1 MGKLVRLELYS
12 RLRARSSLQMSTNP
26 PTDFKTYRGK
36 HTLPF
41 GDSYFTSIIGP
52 NGSGK
57 SNSMDAISFVLGIKS
72 ASLRSRELRELVY
85 RGRIIQTSKTA
96 VDEANGDSNGA
107 ENGNANGDTQE
118 DAESQRGDPK
128 TAWVEA
134 VFEDDAEQVHR
145 WRRTI
150 TTAGQSEYRINGR
163 IVTAKVY
170 NEALEEQSIL
180 VKARAFLIPQ
190 GEVEEV
196 AKKPPKEIT
205 YMIEQISGSLERKA
219 DYERLKTESDA
230 AAEDNSQFLHQKR
243 QINAEIKTYSEL
255 EAEAKAYERKIAERD
270 EATVTHVMWKLYHHQ
285 QAIQKARDK
294 ISSHQ
299 EELKEHKRGVEKY
312 HQKLQ
317 EATQAEAKVKRE
329 INKTNNSI
337 NSKAKEIED
346 AQNSLVPIEEKIR
359 LTTKE
364 VSTLESRI
372 ATLKT
377 ERDSQSHLVADYDAK
392 LAKVKKAE
400 DKWEAE
406 RASAAQQQ
414 GRELSAQ
421 DEQEYNQLRSDVA
434 KQTHANG
441 IEIDRLKREV
451 GTEKEHARNLQQKVD
466 SLQSSVDRLTE
477 DISQLQE
484 RHKDRKSRLKELQQT
499 RVAKNQELNNLR
511 SDRQRIHSQYTELN
525 QQLTENA
532 MKLHAAESGR
542 RESRKEA
549 AAREIVSQMK
559 RIFGSAIHGRYRD
572 LIKPKQRKYD
582 QAVGTLLG
590 HSMEAVI
597 VDTDKTARDC
607 VQYLK
612 EQKLCQMTF
621 IPLDSVTV
629 KAVNQ
634 NLKGVHEGMRL
645 GIDCIDYPPHLE
657 RAISSACGDS
667 VICDS
672 LKLARFLCFERKP
685 PIGVKAVTLDGSVIS
700 RGNVMTGGT
709 LDGPNN
715 GGQRWGDQEIEKL
728 QQNVDKF
735 RSQLEALPKL
745 DQRHREEDELQVEIN
760 DLDEQVRRLQEDLKT
775 LERNIQSKTKELNH
789 DKGILKVE
797 KPKYEDSSQ
806 RLRNKEEDLESIQDD
821 VNQVVDEVF
830 ATFCQRLGYASIRE
844 YEAQQGTAQQ
854 EAAEKRLDFR
864 KQRSTL
870 ENMKSNVQQR
880 LNAVNERLLSAE
892 EKIQRNQTSLEGH
905 EEERDE
911 LQNLIDVLQAELEGL
926 QETLANLEEKKNER
940 TTIVKE
946 ARRKLDSRNEKVKG
960 VMKDVEEQEQVIKS
974 RSAERYNLLKKC
986 RLDEIHIPLT
996 EGSATLTSLPMTDTA
1011 REDPDAMDV
1020 DEPDPTQ
1027 IEDPTV
1033 EDYGIE
1039 LDFEELD
1046 EELRTELDEIL
1057 EQEDSDDDKAQAQ
1070 AATSLKES
1078 ESKLTDAI
1086 AALDAEISKANPN
1099 MKAGER
1105 LILARDK
1112 LKQIETDFA
1121 TARKR
1126 ALEAKDAFEKVKEKR
1141 MELFMKA
1148 YDHIHEN
1155 ILPVYQ
1161 ELTKS
1166 PAFPLGGTAY
1176 LDLEDSTEPYLA
1188 GIKYHAMP
1196 PLKRF
1201 RDMEHLSGGERT
1213 IAALALIFAIHS
1225 YQPSPF
1231 FVLDEVDAALDNVN
1245 VGRVADYVTRH
1256 AGPGTQFIVITH
1268 KAGLFQESETL
1279 VGIMRDQSKMTSK
1292 AVSLDVSCPSS
1303 WLRWYRGRN
1312 QMLTLYSYASIK
1324 IIPGSELTGIVG
1336 SF

>member
-1 MGKLVRLELYS
+1 MGKLVRLELY
-12 RLRARSSLQMSTNP
+12 N
-26 PTDFKTYRGK
+26 FKTYRGK

-96 VDEANGDSNGA
+96 VDEANGDTNSA
-107 ENGNANGDTQE
+107 QNGDTQE
-118 DAESQRGDPK
+118 DGESQRGDPK

-134 VFEDDAEQVHR
+134 VFEDDADNMHR

-163 IVTAKVY
+163 VVSAKAY

-205 YMIEQISGSLERKA
+205 YMIEQISGSLEMKA
-219 DYERLKTESDA
+219 DYERLKMVSDA

-255 EAEAKAYERKIAERD
+255 EADAKAYERKIAERD
-270 EATVTHVMWKLYHHQ
+270 DATVTHVMWKLYHHQ

-294 ISSHQ
+294 ISNHQ

-329 INKTNNSI
+329 ISKTNNSI

-372 ATLKT
+372 GTLKT
-377 ERDSQSHLVADYDAK
+377 ERDAQSKSIADFDK
-392 LAKVKKAE
+392 NLAQVKKAE

-406 RASAAQQQ
+406 RAAAAQQQ
-414 GRELSAQ
+414 GQELSAA
-421 DEQEYNQLRSDVA
+421 DEQEYNRLRSDVA
-434 KQTHANG
+434 KQTHADSL
-441 IEIDRLKREV
+441 ETDRLKREV
-451 GTEKEHARNLQQKVD
+451 DTEREHERNLRQKVD
-466 SLQSSVDRLTE
+466 SLQATVDTLNE

-484 RHKDRKSRLKELQQT
+484 RLKDRKSRLKELQQT
-499 RVAKNQELNNLR
+499 RTAKNQELNKVR
-511 SDRQRIHSQYTELN
+511 SDRQRLHSQYTELN
-525 QQLTENA
+525 QLLNENA

-559 RIFGSAIHGRYRD
+559 RIFGSSIYGRYRD

-645 GIDCIDYPPHLE
+645 GIDCIDYPSHLE
-657 RAISSACGDS
+657 RAISSACGDG
-667 VICDS
+667 VICDN
-672 LKLARFLCFERKP
+672 LKLARYLCFERKP
-685 PIGVKAVTLDGSVIS
+685 PIGVKAVTLDGSVIT
-700 RGNVMTGGT
+700 RGNIMTGGT

-715 GGQRWGDQEIEKL
+715 GGQRWGDQEIETL
-728 QQNVDKF
+728 QQKVDHY

-745 DQRHREEDELQVEIN
+745 DQRHRDEDALEVEI
-760 DLDEQVRRLQEDLKT
+760 LAMDEEMKRLQSEVKT
-775 LERNIQSKTKELNH
+775 LDRNVQSKKKEL
-789 DKGILKVE
+789 DYSKGILTDV
-797 KPKYEDSSQ
+797 KPEYATCVQ
-806 RLRNKEEDLESIQDD
+806 RLRNKEGDLESIQDA
-821 VNQVVDEVF
+821 VNQVVDQIF
-830 ATFCQRLGYASIRE
+830 SAFCQRLGYASVRD

-854 EAAEKRLDFR
+854 EAAEKRLQFR

-880 LNAVNERLLSAE
+880 LNALNERLTNAE
-892 EKIQRNQTSLEGH
+892 DKIQRNQASLEGH
-905 EEERDE
+905 EEEREE
-911 LQNLIDVLQAELEGL
+911 LQNSIDVLQAELEAL
-926 QETLANLEEKKNER
+926 QETLSSLEETRNER
-940 TTIVKE
+940 TIVVKE
-946 ARRKLDSRNEKVKG
+946 ARRKLDARNEKVKR

-986 RLDEIHIPLT
+986 RLDEITIPLT
-996 EGSATLTSLPMTDTA
+996 EDSAALTTLPMTDTA
-1011 REDPDAMDV
+1011 READSDSMDI

-1039 LDFEELD
+1039 PDFEELD

-1057 EQEDSDDDKAQAQ
+1057 EREDSEDDKLQAQ
-1070 AATSLKES
+1070 AATSLKAAEA
-1078 ESKLTDAI
+1078 KLTDAI

-1099 MKAGER
+1099 MKAGDR
-1105 LILARDK
+1105 LVLARDK

-1126 ALEAKDAFEKVKEKR
+1126 ALEAKGAFEKVKEKR

-1166 PAFPLGGTAY
+1166 PQFPLGGTAY
-1176 LDLEDSTEPYLA
+1176 LDLEDSSEPYLA

-1245 VGRVADYVTRH
+1245 VGRVADYVTKH

-1279 VGIMRDQSKMTSK
+1279 VGIMRDQGKMTSK
-1292 AVSLDVSCPSS
+1292 AISLD
-1303 WLRWYRGRN
+1303 LRKYQENPR
-1312 QMLTLYSYASIK
+1312 
-1324 IIPGSELTGIVG
+1324 
-1336 SF
+1336 